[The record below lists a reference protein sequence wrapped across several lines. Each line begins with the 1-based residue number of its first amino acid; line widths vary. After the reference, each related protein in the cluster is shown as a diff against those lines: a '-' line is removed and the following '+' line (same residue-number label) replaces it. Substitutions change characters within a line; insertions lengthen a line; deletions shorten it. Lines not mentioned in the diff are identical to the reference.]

1 MSSVLHPVGP
11 ERRATYWRRRLV
23 AVLLLV
29 LLGVAAALGVR
40 ALLPEASSQQAV
52 ARLDPDRVSP
62 TLGAGTPSAEAAAA
76 TASPSATA
84 PTSSAPERVEP
95 CTRDALEVAL
105 TSEATAYGPGVTPR
119 FVLTVRNASETT
131 CSAEIGSGMRSFAV
145 LDASGEQVWSSADCQ
160 SSTSSQDYELEPGD
174 SRSMRTTWSRQ
185 RSAAGCPDGQ
195 PVAEAGTYTVQ
206 GSWNDVAAEPL
217 TVTLTG

>member
-52 ARLDPDRVSP
+52 AHLDPEQVSP
-62 TLGAGTPSAEAAAA
+62 TLGAGTPSAQA
-76 TASPSATA
+76 TATSSPSATTA
-84 PTSSAPERVEP
+84 TSSAPATVQP
-95 CTRDALEVAL
+95 CSRDALEVAL

-119 FVLTVRNASETT
+119 FVLTVRNTSETT
-131 CSAEIGSGMRSFAV
+131 CSAEVGSAVRSFAV

-160 SSTSSQDYELEPGD
+160 SSTSSQVYELEPGD

-195 PVAEAGTYTVQ
+195 PVAEAGTYTVR
-206 GSWNDVAAEPL
+206 GSWNDVTAEPL